1 MTMLFWPS
9 QSSGTDPGRM
19 LCVWRFRWFFHIDGA
34 ISSLHPWTTHLCLCS
49 PGLSTSWTVLAAW
62 LGFGSMAGGEVRER
76 TFRMFTHFRRL
87 PGKQFTQARFSLQHL
102 HETQRALSPLH
113 LQHKGIAL
121 DGGSSVRNA
130 VHDSGDGK

>member
-1 MTMLFWPS
+1 MYRR
-9 QSSGTDPGRM
+9 SSPDSNAYQAGDETR
-19 LCVWRFRWFFHIDGA
+19 A

-49 PGLSTSWTVLAAW
+49 PGSSTSWTVLAAW

-76 TFRMFTHFRRL
+76 TFRMFAHFPRL

-113 LQHKGIAL
+113 LQHEGIAL
-121 DGGSSVRNA
+121 DGGSSVGNA
-130 VHDSGDGK
+130 VQDSGDGK